1 MFVGETKNNEN
12 ILKLHKPNENVN
24 LSFQFQ
30 AKKLSIH
37 CEPLKYDYDL
47 LVIGGGAAGFFA
59 AISAAES
66 APSMKIGILEKTSKL
81 LSKVRVSGGGRCN
94 VTNAQDQIKA
104 FSKSYPRGEK
114 FIYRLLHQ
122 FNQQNTVEWF
132 ADRGVKLHAEPDGRM
147 FPVSNDSSSIV
158 DCLMDAADK
167 LKIHIKLQTA
177 VQSVTKL
184 DDGFQLECSTG
195 PISTQ
200 FLVLATGGHQHAKDY
215 QWIRDLGL
223 QISEPVPSLFTFN
236 VPDHPMKNLM
246 GVASEVRVKIDKTK
260 LQETGPLLV
269 THWGFSG
276 PAVLRCSAWGAK
288 VLAEQQYKFQPR
300 INWLPDLNQEEVAE
314 FLLQQKEYN
323 SKKKTGQRIFD
334 GIPQRLWEYLLDR
347 AGIDPETVWNEQKNA
362 ALRRL
367 AEIITSDAYTVS
379 GKTTFKEEFVT
390 AGGVALDE
398 IDHQTCMSKKI
409 EGLYFAGEVLDAD
422 GITGGFNFQQAWSSG
437 WISGKSVAKQF
448 NSKKYNG

>member
-1 MFVGETKNNEN
+1 
-12 ILKLHKPNENVN
+12 
-24 LSFQFQ
+24 
-30 AKKLSIH
+30 
-37 CEPLKYDYDL
+37 LKYDYDL
-47 LVIGGGAAGFFA
+47 LVIGGGAAGFFS
-59 AISAAES
+59 AISAAENAS
-66 APSMKIGILEKTSKL
+66 TMKIGLLEKTGKL

-94 VTNAQDQIKA
+94 VTNAQNQLKA

-114 FIYRLLHQ
+114 FIYKLLHQ
-122 FNQQNTVEWF
+122 FNQENTVQWF

-147 FPVSNDSSSIV
+147 FPISNDSASIV
-158 DCLMDAADK
+158 DCLMDAAEK
-167 LKIHIKLQTA
+167 LKIHIKLQTG
-177 VQSVTKL
+177 VQSIVKEKEGFKL
-184 DDGFQLECSTG
+184 TTAEGT
-195 PISTQ
+195 ITTNY
-200 FLVLATGGHQHAKDY
+200 LVLATGGHQHAKDY
-215 QWIRDLGL
+215 HWIRDLGL
-223 QISEPVPSLFTFN
+223 QISDPVPSLFTFN

-323 SKKKTGQRIFD
+323 SKKKIAQKIFD
-334 GIPQRLWEYLLDR
+334 GIPQRLWEYLLER
-347 AGIDPETVWNEQKNA
+347 AGLDSDTIWIEQKNA

-367 AEIITSDAYTVS
+367 AEIITSDVYSVS

-390 AGGVALDE
+390 AGGVSLDE
-398 IDHQTCMSKKI
+398 IDPQTCMSKKI
-409 EGLYFAGEVLDAD
+409 EGLFFAGEVMDAD

-437 WISGKSVAKQF
+437 WIAGKSIAKQF
-448 NSKKYNG
+448 NTRKFNG

>member
-1 MFVGETKNNEN
+1 
-12 ILKLHKPNENVN
+12 
-24 LSFQFQ
+24 
-30 AKKLSIH
+30 
-37 CEPLKYDYDL
+37 LKYDYDL

-66 APSMKIGILEKTSKL
+66 APSMKICILEKTGKL

-94 VTNAQDQIKA
+94 VTNSQDQIKA

-122 FNQQNTVEWF
+122 FNQQNTIEWF

-147 FPVSNDSSSIV
+147 FPISNDSSSIV

-184 DDGFQLECSTG
+184 DEGFQLACSTG

-334 GIPQRLWEYLLDR
+334 GIPQRLWEYLLER

-367 AEIITSDAYTVS
+367 AETITSDAYTVS

-390 AGGVALDE
+390 AGGVSLDE